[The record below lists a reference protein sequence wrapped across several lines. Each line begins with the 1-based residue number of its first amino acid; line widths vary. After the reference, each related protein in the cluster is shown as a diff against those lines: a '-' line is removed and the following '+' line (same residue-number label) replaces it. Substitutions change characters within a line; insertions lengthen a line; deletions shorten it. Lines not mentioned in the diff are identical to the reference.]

1 MAGQDQK
8 FFKTICKKKIC
19 PLQFLIISFD
29 GIFCKSDLKGPQHII
44 IYYNILY
51 FVVHMLNKEKLSLFQ
66 YIVSNDS
73 ILERMILRKSH
84 FFCSTYLI

>member
-8 FFKTICKKKIC
+8 FFKTIC